1 MSRLVRRFA
10 LSAVLLLGCSVLRA
24 ETTDSV
30 RKILYRLDEKID
42 QRESYR
48 AICEERIDHLKQ
60 ILRRT
65 AATPQQQYDIH
76 TMLIEAYEAYQ
87 FDSTLYYL
95 ERNLE
100 VARKLDSRYCTDET
114 LLRLAHLFST
124 SGYYLEASE
133 ILSQKIDTTTLDP
146 KLLGR
151 YYVTSR
157 RFYNETREYSGNTA
171 TAKLAREKQ
180 SYYTRQV
187 LACYPPDSDTHLRYL
202 GDWLIECGEID
213 RADSVLGILLRKEA
227 PTSRNYAIY
236 AYTKSMIEGIRGH
249 ADEQIGWLARSAA
262 ADLQSATRDN
272 ASLCLLSEILFLS
285 LDETDSA
292 FRYIQVSM
300 DDAIFYHA
308 RLRPWQVA
316 KILPIIEKAYQ
327 TRQEQQIRIVRGMV
341 IALFA
346 LFVVTIFI
354 AVVEIRQKRRTERMR
369 QELQQTNEQ
378 LNDYVKKLSEINATQ
393 AVLNNEIR
401 EANTVKEEYIG
412 LFLGICS
419 DYIDKMKE
427 YQRSI
432 RKKLETRSATEVRK
446 ELGSSTLVDS
456 YVEEFY
462 NTFDNAFL
470 RLYPD
475 FVDEFNSLLH
485 EEARIEPK
493 KGKLLNTEL
502 RIFALIRLGINDSSK
517 IAGLLRYSVNTIYN
531 YRAKVKNNA
540 KVSREDFEEKIK
552 KIGAF
557 QREI

>member
-1 MSRLVRRFA
+1 MNRIFRRIV
-10 LSAVLLLGCSVLRA
+10 LSAALIAGFTGLRA
-24 ETTDSV
+24 EETKTV
-30 RKILYRLDEKID
+30 REILLRLDEKIE

-48 AICEERIDHLKQ
+48 TMYEERIDHLKR
-60 ILRRT
+60 ILNRT
-65 AATPQQQYDIH
+65 STTPQQRYDLN

-87 FDSTLYYL
+87 FDSTRCYL

-100 VARKLDSRYCTDET
+100 LARRLDSRSCTDET
-114 LLRLAHLFST
+114 LLRLAHLYST
-124 SGYYLEASE
+124 AGYYLEASE
-133 ILSQKIDTTTLDP
+133 ILRQKIDTATLDP
-146 KLLGR
+146 ELLGR
-151 YYVTSR
+151 YYITSR
-157 RFYNETREYSGNTA
+157 RFFSETREYSGNTA
-171 TAKLAREKQ
+171 TASLASKKLD
-180 SYYTRQV
+180 YYTRRV
-187 LACYPPDSDTHLRYL
+187 LAHYPADSDTHLRYL

-213 RADSVLGILLRKEA
+213 RADSVLEILLRREV

-236 AYTKSMIEGIRGH
+236 AYTKSMIEGRRGH
-249 ADEQIGWLARSAA
+249 AAEQICWLARSAA

-285 LDETDSA
+285 LDDIDSA

-300 DDAIFYHA
+300 EDAIFYHA
-308 RLRPWQVA
+308 RLRPWQIA
-316 KILPIIEKAYQ
+316 SILPIIEQSYR
-327 TRQEQQIRIVRGMV
+327 THQEQQFRIVRSLG

-346 LFVVTIFI
+346 LLVVIIFI
-354 AVVEIRQKRRTERMR
+354 AAVEARQKRRTERMR

-378 LNDYVKKLSEINATQ
+378 LNDYVKRLSEINANR
-393 AVLNNEIR
+393 AVLNDELR
-401 EANTVKEEYIG
+401 EANAVKEEYIG

-432 RKKLETRSATEVRK
+432 RKKLATSSATEVHR
-446 ELGSSTLVDS
+446 ELGSSTLIDS

-462 NTFDNAFL
+462 HTFDNAFL

-475 FVDEFNSLLH
+475 FVSEFNSLLR
-485 EEARIEPK
+485 EDARIEPK

-540 KVSREDFEEKIK
+540 RVSREDFEEKIK

-557 QREI
+557 VREN